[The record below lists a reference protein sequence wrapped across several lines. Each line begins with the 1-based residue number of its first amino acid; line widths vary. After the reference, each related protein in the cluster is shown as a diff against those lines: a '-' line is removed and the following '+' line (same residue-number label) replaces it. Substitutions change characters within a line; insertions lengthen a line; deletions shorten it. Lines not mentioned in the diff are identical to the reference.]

1 MQRIVECV
9 ANFSEGRRI
18 EVVDQIV
25 AAIASVK
32 GVYILD
38 HESDADHNRSVIS
51 FVGDP
56 DSIAEAAF
64 RGIQK
69 AAELI
74 DLDQHTGEHPRLGA
88 TDVVPFIPIEG
99 VTMADC
105 VAIARALGKRVG
117 DELGIPVYLYEEAA
131 TRPDRQN
138 LADVRKG
145 QYEKLK
151 EDLGKDPNR
160 DPDFGPKTLPKAGAT
175 IIGARAPLIAYN
187 VYLNTTNIDIAKQIG
202 KTIRHSSGGLRY
214 VKALGLD
221 VNGMAQVSMNLTNY
235 QATPI
240 YLAQEMIRTLAARH
254 GVSISHS
261 EIVGLIPQRA
271 LVDAGQWY
279 LQIDGFKPEQILE
292 VRLSQVL
299 SQADTAAGTS
309 AFLDEL
315 ASDSPAP
322 GGGSAAA
329 YSGAMAASLVAMVA
343 RLTLGKK
350 KYAEVEGRM
359 QDIIAEADK
368 LRNEL
373 HAAVQQDAEAFNR
386 MMEAFRLPKESDAEK
401 AVRATAIEQATIHAA
416 EVPLQTARLAYRA
429 LELAVE
435 VAQGGNTSAITDAGT
450 AGSLAQTAIY
460 AAGLNVK
467 INASSLQDKTRA
479 AEWLAT
485 LADLEGRASQR
496 IAELQTAMRER
507 GGIQI

>member
-1 MQRIVECV
+1 
-9 ANFSEGRRI
+9 
-18 EVVDQIV
+18 
-25 AAIASVK
+25 
-32 GVYILD
+32 
-38 HESDADHNRSVIS
+38 
-51 FVGDP
+51 
-56 DSIAEAAF
+56 
-64 RGIQK
+64 
-69 AAELI
+69 
-74 DLDQHTGEHPRLGA
+74 
-88 TDVVPFIPIEG
+88 
-99 VTMADC
+99 
-105 VAIARALGKRVG
+105 VG

-160 DPDFGPKTLPKAGAT
+160 NPDFGPKILPKAGAT

-187 VYLNTTNIDIAKQIG
+187 VYLNTTNINIAKEIG
-202 KTIRHSSGGLRY
+202 RTIRHSSGGLRY
-214 VKALGLD
+214 VKALGLE
-221 VNGMAQVSMNLTNY
+221 VNGVAQVSMNLTNY
-235 QATPI
+235 QGTPI

-299 SQADTAAGTS
+299 SQAETTTGAG

-350 KYAEVEGRM
+350 KYAEFEGRM
-359 QDIIAEADK
+359 RDIIAEADK

-373 HAAVQQDAEAFNR
+373 QAAVQEDAEAFKQV
-386 MMEAFRLPKESDAEK
+386 MEAFRLPKESDAEK
-401 AVRATAIEQATIHAA
+401 AARTIAIEQATIHAA
-416 EVPLQTARLAYRA
+416 EVPLQTARLACRV

-435 VAQGGNTSAITDAGT
+435 IAQNGNTSAITDAGT
-450 AGSLAQTAIY
+450 AGALAQTAIH

-467 INASSLQDKTRA
+467 INANSLQDKAKA
-479 AEWLAT
+479 AEWLSTVAE
-485 LADLEGRASQR
+485 LEAKASQR
-496 IAELQTAMRER
+496 ITELHQAIRER
-507 GGIQI
+507 GGIEV